1 MIMAFLGLVSTISKD
16 SSMVDSAMETSK
28 EDDTIVRVS
37 EGGEE
42 DWIGSN
48 SFIWLE
54 DEVLL
59 DILEEYFQTRK
70 GNFEKICFWERFKT
84 NFWKVSKMG
93 DLILY
98 LKKKKGCNFL
108 D

>member
-42 DWIGSN
+42 D
-48 SFIWLE
+48 
-54 DEVLL
+54 
-59 DILEEYFQTRK
+59 
-70 GNFEKICFWERFKT
+70 
-84 NFWKVSKMG
+84 
-93 DLILY
+93 
-98 LKKKKGCNFL
+98 
-108 D
+108 